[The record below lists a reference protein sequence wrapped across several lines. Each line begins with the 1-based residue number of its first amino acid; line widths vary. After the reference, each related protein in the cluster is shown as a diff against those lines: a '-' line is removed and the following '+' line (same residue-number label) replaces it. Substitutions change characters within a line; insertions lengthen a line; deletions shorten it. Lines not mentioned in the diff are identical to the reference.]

1 MNLTILLSCVFVQIS
16 VGKSKLAPEKHNV
29 GFADDRSEGY
39 FLLRDLTNGSGVFY
53 ISRNGGSIQHSTI
66 QEETSSDGL
75 HIAHLSSEAE
85 QSLNE
90 GFVVG
95 GNQSAAVVLSSE
107 SDIRL
112 IHGVS
117 FVAGHLEFSVT
128 ALPFEKLSI
137 VRMFSAAC
145 SGNLPKLKAIIESVA
160 TQRDVDINTEYF
172 NPICPDESD
181 FDRFHRFQKSSTQ
194 LSVPPSPIS
203 ANDVSTAQ
211 SQPQKLLLHVAVVNN
226 DTCMVNYLLEKGADV
241 SSSDA

>member
-1 MNLTILLSCVFVQIS
+1 M
-16 VGKSKLAPEKHNV
+16 
-29 GFADDRSEGY
+29 
-39 FLLRDLTNGSGVFY
+39 
-53 ISRNGGSIQHSTI
+53 
-66 QEETSSDGL
+66 SS
-75 HIAHLSSEAE
+75 E

-90 GFVVG
+90 GFAVG
-95 GNQSAAVVLSSE
+95 SNQSAAVVVPSE
-107 SDIRL
+107 TDIRL

-128 ALPFEKLSI
+128 ALPFEQLSI

-145 SGNLPKLKAIIESVA
+145 SGNLPKLKAIIESEV
-160 TQRDVDINTEYF
+160 TQGDVDINAEYF

-181 FDRFHRFQKSSTQ
+181 FDRLHRFQKSSTLPIQ

-203 ANDVSTAQ
+203 TNDVSTAQ

-226 DTCMVNYLLEKGADV
+226 DTNMVNYLLEKGADV